1 MYHRKLRVSLSPHIN
16 FIAGENGSCKSAIIA
31 AIQICFGA
39 SARTTHRGKN
49 IKAFIR
55 HGFDGNALV
64 RVKLRNDDGAGGS
77 DAFHPGKYGKQII
90 VERLIRRDG
99 SAEYRLK
106 NEQGLL
112 VSKLKSDLDAMM
124 DHLNIQTD
132 NPCAVLEHENAK
144 LFLKGTSQDKY
155 KFFLQSTDLAKMRTT
170 YTRIDETTR
179 MIAEST
185 LTQEKAKIVTLRDAK
200 NKVKK
205 HWQEAQS
212 IEKLEDEL
220 NTLKQK
226 ERDVV
231 NNAEKLA
238 ETKEVV
244 EELEKDQNEAN
255 AKLEETSTRMSENH
269 RQKMD
274 AQSNIREARRP
285 LQRYKAEL
293 KRLTRSKERTKQQLT
308 RVQYDLQQ
316 KRDRHAALLQS
327 LTEGSKDL
335 QIELT
340 NALKELEDRHD
351 GCKDKKT
358 LRLSQAA
365 KAKPSC
371 SFRPT
376 TDTNKPV
383 SVHISAHWT
392 TGNVCHAAGS
402 VHAAIE
408 VATGTALRNYLVV
421 NGQDKAL
428 VDKLRRQAHCTS
440 TEANMIITVRTGYRY
455 HNLELPDGGLAGQAI
470 CSILQVS
477 NDEVFNAL
485 IDTCALESK
494 LLFDDREVA
503 ESRVLT
509 GPSGGFRVANSVS
522 EVYLPTGDK
531 FVVRRGNL
539 AYIANKRD
547 RRGYIISQNVDR
559 GIAELENKLNCLEK
573 KVDELRRDET
583 VLSHD
588 KEELGN
594 AIKQRNDRI
603 NDLSRRYNQHRVQLR
618 CLDEEMADALQD
630 HTLDTSVLEG
640 ECRSTEDEL
649 EDFQRREQA
658 LNDTIA
664 SDRSLQD
671 RLDALEKV
679 ETVEKMITAEISER
693 QSDADAVYKRL
704 REAKVDEITGQ
715 RELEA
720 AQAAVEKLEQHLVT
734 VRGDCDEQTQ
744 IALKLGGKPAEVNPP
759 AHCNKRIQT
768 VERPL
773 ARVQNNV
780 YGLSLSE
787 LKTQMEVQEAK
798 YRQNSQ
804 L

>member
-31 AIQICFGA
+31 TIQICFGA

-132 NPCAVLEHENAK
+132 NPCAVLEQENAK

-220 NTLKQK
+220 VMLKQSW
-226 ERDVV
+226 
-231 NNAEKLA
+231 N

-255 AKLEETSTRMSENH
+255 AKLEETSTRMSETIDKRWMH
-269 RQKMD
+269 K
-274 AQSNIREARRP
+274 AIFAKLAARCNDRV
-285 LQRYKAEL
+285 
-293 KRLTRSKERTKQQLT
+293 SKKQQET
-308 RVQYDLQQ
+308 AQAESDL
-316 KRDRHAALLQS
+316 RDSEADAYTQ
-327 LTEGSKDL
+327 
-335 QIELT
+335 T

>member
-1 MYHRKLRVSLSPHIN
+1 
-16 FIAGENGSCKSAIIA
+16 
-31 AIQICFGA
+31 
-39 SARTTHRGKN
+39 
-49 IKAFIR
+49 
-55 HGFDGNALV
+55 
-64 RVKLRNDDGAGGS
+64 
-77 DAFHPGKYGKQII
+77 
-90 VERLIRRDG
+90 
-99 SAEYRLK
+99 
-106 NEQGLL
+106 
-112 VSKLKSDLDAMM
+112 
-124 DHLNIQTD
+124 
-132 NPCAVLEHENAK
+132 
-144 LFLKGTSQDKY
+144 
-155 KFFLQSTDLAKMRTT
+155 
-170 YTRIDETTR
+170 
-179 MIAEST
+179 
-185 LTQEKAKIVTLRDAK
+185 
-200 NKVKK
+200 
-205 HWQEAQS
+205 
-212 IEKLEDEL
+212 
-220 NTLKQK
+220 
-226 ERDVV
+226 
-231 NNAEKLA
+231 
-238 ETKEVV
+238 
-244 EELEKDQNEAN
+244 
-255 AKLEETSTRMSENH
+255 
-269 RQKMD
+269 
-274 AQSNIREARRP
+274 
-285 LQRYKAEL
+285 
-293 KRLTRSKERTKQQLT
+293 
-308 RVQYDLQQ
+308 
-316 KRDRHAALLQS
+316 
-327 LTEGSKDL
+327 
-335 QIELT
+335 
-340 NALKELEDRHD
+340 
-351 GCKDKKT
+351 
-358 LRLSQAA
+358 
-365 KAKPSC
+365 
-371 SFRPT
+371 
-376 TDTNKPV
+376 
-383 SVHISAHWT
+383 
-392 TGNVCHAAGS
+392 
-402 VHAAIE
+402 
-408 VATGTALRNYLVV
+408 
-421 NGQDKAL
+421 
-428 VDKLRRQAHCTS
+428 
-440 TEANMIITVRTGYRY
+440 MIITVRTGYRY

>member
-1 MYHRKLRVSLSPHIN
+1 MAVSHGLRRLPSPLLHFAKLSHLSSRWRDSSEEAENGAQFDDLNPPWRSSTTPEHAAQFDAQTAAAIAAAKPGANPRPQSESSTRSQKGVIEEIYCENFMYHRKLR
-16 FIAGENGSCKSAIIA
+16 SAIIA

-132 NPCAVLEHENAK
+132 NPCA
-144 LFLKGTSQDKY
+144 GTSQDKY

-205 HWQEAQS
+205 HGKRRKVCELEWFFVD
-212 IEKLEDEL
+212 EKETVAANVE

-238 ETKEVV
+238 ETKEQGLADRV
-244 EELEKDQNEAN
+244 
-255 AKLEETSTRMSENH
+255 
-269 RQKMD
+269 
-274 AQSNIREARRP
+274 
-285 LQRYKAEL
+285 
-293 KRLTRSKERTKQQLT
+293 SKKQQET
-308 RVQYDLQQ
+308 AQAESDL
-316 KRDRHAALLQS
+316 RDSEADAYTQ
-327 LTEGSKDL
+327 
-335 QIELT
+335 T

-365 KAKPSC
+365 KANRVAA
-371 SFRPT
+371 FGQQLIR
-376 TDTNKPV
+376 TNLYRFTSPPIGPLGMYV
-383 SVHISAHWT
+383 TLPDQFMRLS
-392 TGNVCHAAGS
+392 
-402 VHAAIE
+402 
-408 VATGTALRNYLVV
+408 RNYLVV

-503 ESRVLT
+503 ES
-509 GPSGGFRVANSVS
+509 
-522 EVYLPTGDK
+522 DK

-640 ECRSTEDEL
+640 ECRSTED
-649 EDFQRREQA
+649 D
-658 LNDTIA
+658 
-664 SDRSLQD
+664 LQD

-704 REAKVDEITGQ
+704 REAK

-773 ARVQNNV
+773 ARRRSTDKIANFDKMRGNLQRIRSMLDECAISQRTSTEFNK
-780 YGLSLSE
+780 YMLLSNFAGKLRF
-787 LKTQMEVQEAK
+787 LH
-798 YRQNSQ
+798 
-804 L
+804 